1 MKTTDIL
8 KTIAKISVLAII
20 LKALGLDPELTFKYK
35 VDECQTSG
43 SAS

>member
-20 LKALGLDPELTFKYK
+20 LKALDPELTFKYK
-35 VDECQTSG
+35 VDESQTSG